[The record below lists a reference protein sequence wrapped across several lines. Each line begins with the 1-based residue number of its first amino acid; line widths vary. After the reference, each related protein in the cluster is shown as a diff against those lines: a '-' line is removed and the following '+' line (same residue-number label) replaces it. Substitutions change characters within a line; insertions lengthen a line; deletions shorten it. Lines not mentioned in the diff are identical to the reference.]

1 MVRYLKKGC
10 EMLGALKQIKMVYC
24 GYSKEKSRNV

>member
-1 MVRYLKKGC
+1 MVKYLKKQC

-24 GYSKEKSRNV
+24 GYNKEKLRNV